1 MWFTTVPTD
10 LSGSEFTVTV
20 TTDQSVYTKSVD
32 LTGKTLNFE
41 RANIAQFRVKELV
54 KMEKPKAYKLL
65 TDANELTVGDQ
76 FIIAT
81 KSYATSS
88 ARAIST
94 VASGTKLAQTDSFT
108 IEDGPQIIT
117 LPENVALFTV
127 EKGATEGSLAFK
139 STEGYLYGNYDS
151 EAWSNTLS
159 FKATVDDEASWVVT
173 VNSSNKVSIFNEK
186 YSRYV
191 NYYSSSFYFSGSAN
205 STYIY
210 YLDGAT
216 TDEPVQPEVTPLA
229 TPVVTATAAANSVTV
244 EWGAVEG
251 AKDYTVTCGTATQTV
266 ATTSATFTELDYA
279 TEYTVT
285 VVANPAD
292 ASVNS
297 ASKAGTATVTTEAA
311 PSQGGEPQSVT
322 IRFPDNFPE
331 GAASGNTV
339 GTIYEGDVIISS
351 TGSWRVEK
359 ADGRDCIYI
368 GRTTSNE
375 LRIEAQNGK
384 VITKVTLTAPVG
396 YLVDLKWKEH
406 DGFTTGNYSDSW
418 TGECKSRLVFTAAG
432 NSHSNIASIV
442 VEYK

>member
-1 MWFTTVPTD
+1 
-10 LSGSEFTVTV
+10 
-20 TTDQSVYTKSVD
+20 
-32 LTGKTLNFE
+32 
-41 RANIAQFRVKELV
+41 
-54 KMEKPKAYKLL
+54 MEKPKAYKLL

-76 FIIAT
+76 FVIAT

-173 VNSSNKVSIFNEK
+173 VDSSNNKASIFNEK
-186 YSRYV
+186 YSRNV
-191 NYYSSSFYFSGSAN
+191 NYYSSSFNFSGSAN

-266 ATTSATFTELDYA
+266 ATTSATFTELEHA
-279 TEYTVT
+279 TPYTVT

-297 ASKAGTATVTTEAA
+297 ASEAGTATVTTEAA

-322 IRFPDNFPE
+322 LTFPDNFPE

-339 GTIYEGDVIISS
+339 GTIYEGDVLISS
-351 TGSWRVEK
+351 TGTWRTNK
-359 ADGRDCIYI
+359 TDGRDCIYI
-368 GRTTSNE
+368 GRSTTTTE
-375 LRIEAQNGK
+375 LRIVAQNGK
-384 VITKVTLTAPVG
+384 TITKVTLTAPVG
-396 YLVDLKWKEH
+396 YLVDLKCKEY
-406 DGFTTGNYSDSW
+406 DGYTTTTFSSTTEATW
-418 TGECKSRLVFTAAG
+418 SGECKSRLVYTAAG
-432 NSHSNIASIV
+432 NSHSNIASIT